1 MKITSVL
8 FDTYYSIKPVTK
20 IAEDFSVDKMPPVEP
35 IYEQR
40 FDTYHPSAPAKTRLK
55 KISIVDYYDINV
67 ILCRA

>member
-8 FDTYYSIKPVTK
+8 FDTYYPIKPVTK
-20 IAEDFSVDKMPPVEP
+20 ITEDFSVDKMPPVEP

-40 FDTYHPSAPAKTRLK
+40 FDTYHLVLLPTRLK

>member
-8 FDTYYSIKPVTK
+8 FDTYYPIKPVTK

-35 IYEQR
+35 IYEQLLIL
-40 FDTYHPSAPAKTRLK
+40 TILVLLPTRLK